1 MRTEHHANLL
11 YKNELLLVLS
21 LGTDFSSGRFYKSQ
35 SIILRKE
42 QEIPLIKQKS
52 NIFPINPMRL
62 LAYGLYA
69 EILQKKK

>member
-42 QEIPLIKQKS
+42 QEIPLIKQKEQYFS
-52 NIFPINPMRL
+52 NQSHAF
-62 LAYGLYA
+62 AGLRSVC
-69 EILQKKK
+69 